1 MQNINIKNSQE
12 AVSAY
17 TKNIGTYEQKQ
28 GMSSTG
34 TLDAFEAVEQVQYDR
49 SSKVKTNA
57 QTVMDNFKEYQ
68 KDQQEKTKEEQ
79 QQEIDDEKQARE
91 DAKEIARS
99 LTTEEIKQLRRMGVD
114 VATASL
120 SDIEGIVNAMREA
133 SHKDEVANIFAQ
145 AKVEKGDVSGLVF
158 TSTGPK
164 IAGTDVNLNVENKDI
179 LYLLKNRQPLTQ
191 ETLYKAHYSGQQDA
205 TGTGQTWKEQS
216 GSEQPGQTWKESTN
230 ANPVGQA
237 WEELPETIQMQCRH
251 IIQQAGIPV
260 DDKSMGGASLM
271 LANDIPVTTDSM
283 RAYMALQA
291 QNGKSITA
299 LPTMDQ
305 IEETQADAIGKM
317 AGKLCEDVASL
328 TEKDVVLAIRENR
341 PLTIAA
347 MLAARQSVTGAAGT
361 AHETTD
367 AGAAGAAHETADAS
381 LSQSASG
388 RLLQTPDSENP
399 MTQQSLREITARRQ
413 LEEIRL
419 NMTQNAAVRMLKQ
432 DINIDTRDLAQVVA
446 KLRNVE
452 TQMTKELFA
461 RNGVAASEENVA
473 LYKEVQSDLQTI
485 GTAPAAKLGLM
496 VREDTRLPDGFAG
509 GYAAGGYG
517 SLRMISVHGL
527 AELVSTDATVTGGES
542 VTADTTVTETIR
554 RPADFAAMERE
565 YDALGTSPRAD
576 MGDSIRKAFANVDAI
591 LQDMHL
597 PADAEHTRAVRILG
611 YNSIAITEE
620 NLQQVI
626 QYDREVNDLLTAC
639 RPNTVLSMIRDGIN
653 PLDLSV
659 EELNQTLRDRNY
671 QPGVKETD
679 DFAAF
684 LRDVE
689 QRGEISKDERSGYIG
704 IYRVLKKLEKSGDR
718 EAGYLFANGSRLTV
732 RNLITAMRSR
742 KAAGI
747 DVSVDEA
754 FGMQDT
760 LEVRGN
766 RMDAQIEAA
775 FLASPDQAAVPD
787 GAEKNPWQEIAEET
801 ALAETEAFLREQK
814 ITESAQNIQAADI
827 ILHGDSTPENA
838 DIYTLLAQ
846 VMKNM
851 HVEDHSTEDA
861 IDEETGAMAKSLA
874 GEEIP
879 LPFEPDNLLEQLGR
893 GEDLS
898 LTYADL
904 QQRLVEQMYTQAETG
919 RAEMDFHNLKLVQA
933 GFRILGTMA
942 KQQRYQLPVSTE
954 RGTRLVNLT
963 LQAGADGKGTV
974 DIKLP
979 SRRFGVMTAMV
990 HVDAEGQW
998 NVTIHADATDGN
1010 LALQSQRGMLD
1021 AMLTDSPY
1029 AGARISIGQQGRQA
1043 DAGYVNGQSRQTE
1056 AGNVNGQ
1063 SRQTEAEPAQGQKVE
1078 TRKLCEAAVFFV
1090 KAMTKLS
1097 DI

>member
-34 TLDAFEAVEQVQYDR
+34 TLDTFEAVEQVQYER
-49 SSKVKTNA
+49 GSKVKTNA

-114 VATASL
+114 IATASL
-120 SDIEGIVNAMREA
+120 SDIEGIVNSMREA
-133 SHKDEVANIFAQ
+133 SHKEQMANIFAQ
-145 AKVEKGDVSGLVF
+145 TKVEKGDVSSLVF

-205 TGTGQTWKEQS
+205 TGTETDSGTDQS
-216 GSEQPGQTWKESTN
+216 
-230 ANPVGQA
+230 

-305 IEETQADAIGKM
+305 IEETQADAIGEM

-328 TEKDVVLAIRENR
+328 TENDVVLAIRENR

-347 MLAARQSVTGAAGT
+347 MLAARQNMTGAAGT
-361 AHETTD
+361 AHVTT
-367 AGAAGAAHETADAS
+367 DAS

-419 NMTQNAAVRMLKQ
+419 TMTQNAAVRMLKQ

-461 RNGVAASEENVA
+461 RNGVAASEENVV

-485 GTAPAAKLGLM
+485 GTAPAAKLGLL
-496 VREDTRLPDGFAG
+496 VREDTQLPGGFASG
-509 GYAAGGYG
+509 QMAGGYG

-527 AELVSTDATVTGGES
+527 AELVSTDATMAGGES
-542 VTADTTVTETIR
+542 IAIDATVTGSESVAADATVTETIR

-576 MGDSIRKAFANVDAI
+576 MGDSIHKAFANVDAI

-659 EELNQTLRDRNY
+659 EELNQTLRNRNY

-732 RNLITAMRSR
+732 RNLITAIRSR

-760 LEVRGN
+760 LDVRGS

-775 FLASPDQAAVPD
+775 FRSLPD
-787 GAEKNPWQEIAEET
+787 GVEKNPWQEIAEGT
-801 ALAETEAFLREQK
+801 ALDEAEAFLQAQK

-827 ILHGDSTPENA
+827 ILHGGYTPETA
-838 DIYTLLAQ
+838 DIYSLFAQ

-851 HVEDHSTEDA
+851 HVEDHTTEDA
-861 IDEETGAMAKSLA
+861 IDEETGAMAESLA

-893 GEDLS
+893 GQDLS

-904 QQRLVEQMYTQAETG
+904 QQQLVEQMYIQAETG
-919 RAEMDFHNLKLVQA
+919 RTEMDFQNLKLVQA

-954 RGTRLVNLT
+954 SGTRLVNLT
-963 LQAGADGKGTV
+963 LQAGTDGKGTV

-979 SRRFGVMTAMV
+979 SKRFGMMTAMV
-990 HVDAEGQW
+990 YVDAEGQW

-1010 LALQSQRGMLD
+1010 PALQSQSGMLD

-1029 AGARISIGQQGRQA
+1029 AGARISIGQ
-1043 DAGYVNGQSRQTE
+1043 SRQTD

-1063 SRQTEAEPAQGQKVE
+1063 NRQMDAGRAQGQNVE

-1090 KAMTKLS
+1090 KVMTKLS

>member
-34 TLDAFEAVEQVQYDR
+34 TLDTFEAVEQVQYER
-49 SSKVKTNA
+49 GSKVKTNA

-120 SDIEGIVNAMREA
+120 SDIEGIVNSMREA
-133 SHKDEVANIFAQ
+133 SHKEEMANIFAQ
-145 AKVEKGDVSGLVF
+145 TKVEKGDVSGLVF

-191 ETLYKAHYSGQQDA
+191 ETLYKAHYSGQQDVA
-205 TGTGQTWKEQS
+205 GTGQTWKEQS
-216 GSEQPGQTWKESTN
+216 GSEQPGQTRKESTN
-230 ANPVGQA
+230 ANPVGQP

-251 IIQQAGIPV
+251 IIQQAGISV

-305 IEETQADAIGKM
+305 IEETQADAIGEM

-328 TEKDVVLAIRENR
+328 TENDVVLAIRENR

-347 MLAARQSVTGAAGT
+347 MLAARQNMTGAAGT
-361 AHETTD
+361 AHETT
-367 AGAAGAAHETADAS
+367 DAS

-399 MTQQSLREITARRQ
+399 MTQQSLREIAARRQ

-419 NMTQNAAVRMLKQ
+419 TMTQNAAVRMLKQ

-485 GTAPAAKLGLM
+485 GTAPAAKLGLL
-496 VREDTRLPDGFAG
+496 VREDTQLPGGFASG
-509 GYAAGGYG
+509 RMAGGYG

-527 AELVSTDATVTGGES
+527 AELVSTDATVTGSES
-542 VTADTTVTETIR
+542 VAADATVTETIR

-565 YDALGTSPRAD
+565 YEALGTSPRAD
-576 MGDSIRKAFANVDAI
+576 MGDSIHKAFANVDAI

-639 RPNTVLSMIRDGIN
+639 RPNIVLSMIRDGIN

-732 RNLITAMRSR
+732 RNLITAIRSR

-760 LEVRGN
+760 LDVRGS

-775 FLASPDQAAVPD
+775 FRSSPDVV
-787 GAEKNPWQEIAEET
+787 EKNPWQEIAEGT
-801 ALAETEAFLREQK
+801 ALDEAEAFLQAQK

-827 ILHGDSTPENA
+827 ILHGGYTPETA
-838 DIYTLLAQ
+838 DIYSLFAQ

-851 HVEDHSTEDA
+851 HVEDHTTEDA
-861 IDEETGAMAKSLA
+861 IDEETGAMAESLA

-904 QQRLVEQMYTQAETG
+904 QQQLVEQMYTQAETG
-919 RAEMDFHNLKLVQA
+919 RTEMDFQNLKLVQA

-954 RGTRLVNLT
+954 SGTRLVNLT
-963 LQAGADGKGTV
+963 LQAGTDGKGTV

-979 SRRFGVMTAMV
+979 SKRFGMMTAMV
-990 HVDAEGQW
+990 YVDAEGQW

-1010 LALQSQRGMLD
+1010 PALQSQSGMLV

-1029 AGARISIGQQGRQA
+1029 AGARISIGQ
-1043 DAGYVNGQSRQTE
+1043 SRQTD

-1063 SRQTEAEPAQGQKVE
+1063 NRKMDAGRAQGQNVE

-1090 KAMTKLS
+1090 KVMTKLS

>member
-34 TLDAFEAVEQVQYDR
+34 TLDTFEAVEQVQYER
-49 SSKVKTNA
+49 GSKVKTNA

-120 SDIEGIVNAMREA
+120 SDIEGIVNSMREA
-133 SHKDEVANIFAQ
+133 SHKEQMANIFAQ
-145 AKVEKGDVSGLVF
+145 TKVEKGDVSGLVF

-205 TGTGQTWKEQS
+205 TGTETDSGTDQS
-216 GSEQPGQTWKESTN
+216 
-230 ANPVGQA
+230 

-283 RAYMALQA
+283 RAYMALEA
-291 QNGKSITA
+291 QNGKSITV

-305 IEETQADAIGKM
+305 IEETQADAIGEM

-328 TEKDVVLAIRENR
+328 TENDVVLAIRENR

-347 MLAARQSVTGAAGT
+347 MLAARQNMTGAAGT
-361 AHETTD
+361 AHETT
-367 AGAAGAAHETADAS
+367 DAS

-399 MTQQSLREITARRQ
+399 MTQQSLREIAARRQ

-419 NMTQNAAVRMLKQ
+419 TMTQNAAVRMLKQ

-485 GTAPAAKLGLM
+485 GTAPAAKLGLL
-496 VREDTRLPDGFAG
+496 VREDTQLPGGFASG
-509 GYAAGGYG
+509 QMAGGYG

-527 AELVSTDATVTGGES
+527 AELVSTDATMAGGES
-542 VTADTTVTETIR
+542 IAIDTTVTGSESVATDATVTETIR

-576 MGDSIRKAFANVDAI
+576 MGDSIHKAFANVDAI

-639 RPNTVLSMIRDGIN
+639 RPNIVLSMIRDGIN

-659 EELNQTLRDRNY
+659 EELNQTLRNRNY

-732 RNLITAMRSR
+732 RNLITAIRSR

-760 LEVRGN
+760 LDVRGS

-775 FLASPDQAAVPD
+775 FRSSPDGV
-787 GAEKNPWQEIAEET
+787 EKNPWQEIAEGT
-801 ALAETEAFLREQK
+801 ALDEAEAFLQAQK

-827 ILHGDSTPENA
+827 ILHGGYTPETA
-838 DIYTLLAQ
+838 DIYSLFAQ

-851 HVEDHSTEDA
+851 HVEDHTTEDA
-861 IDEETGAMAKSLA
+861 IDEETGAMAESLA

-904 QQRLVEQMYTQAETG
+904 QQQLVEQMYIQAETG
-919 RAEMDFHNLKLVQA
+919 RTEMDFQNLKLVQA

-954 RGTRLVNLT
+954 SGTRLVNLT
-963 LQAGADGKGTV
+963 LQAGTDGKGTV

-979 SRRFGVMTAMV
+979 SKRFGMMTAMV
-990 HVDAEGQW
+990 YVDAEGQW

-1010 LALQSQRGMLD
+1010 PALQSQSGMLD

-1029 AGARISIGQQGRQA
+1029 AGARISIGQ
-1043 DAGYVNGQSRQTE
+1043 SRQTD

-1063 SRQTEAEPAQGQKVE
+1063 NRKMDAGRAQGQNVE

-1090 KAMTKLS
+1090 KVMTKLS

>member
-120 SDIEGIVNAMREA
+120 SDIEGIVNSMREA

-205 TGTGQTWKEQS
+205 AGTGQTWKERS

-230 ANPVGQA
+230 ANPGGQA

-291 QNGKSITA
+291 QTGKPITA

-305 IEETQADAIGKM
+305 IEESQADAIGEM

-328 TEKDVVLAIRENR
+328 AENDVVQAIRENR

-347 MLAARQSVTGAAGT
+347 MLAARQNMTGAAGA

-367 AGAAGAAHETADAS
+367 AGAAGAAHETTDAS

-485 GTAPAAKLGLM
+485 GAAPAEKLGLL
-496 VREDTRLPDGFAG
+496 VREDTRLPGGFAG

-527 AELVSTDATVTGGES
+527 AELVSTDATVAGGES
-542 VTADTTVTETIR
+542 IAIDTTVTGSESVAADTTVTETIR

-766 RMDAQIEAA
+766 RMDVQIEAA

-787 GAEKNPWQEIAEET
+787 VAEKNPWQEIAEGT
-801 ALAETEAFLREQK
+801 ALAETEAFLRAQK

-827 ILHGDSTPENA
+827 ILHGGRTPENA
-838 DIYTLLAQ
+838 DIYSLLAQ

-851 HVEDHSTEDA
+851 HVEDHATEDA
-861 IDEETGAMAKSLA
+861 IDEETGSMAKSLA

-904 QQRLVEQMYTQAETG
+904 QQQLVEQMYTQAEAG
-919 RAEMDFHNLKLVQA
+919 QQKIDFQNLKLVQA

-974 DIKLP
+974 NIKLP

-990 HVDAEGQW
+990 YVDAEGQW
-998 NVTIHADATDGN
+998 NVTIHADAVDGN
-1010 LALQSQRGMLD
+1010 SALQSQRGMLD

-1029 AGARISIGQQGRQA
+1029 AGARISIGQQDRQA
-1043 DAGYVNGQSRQTE
+1043 DAGYVNDQSRQ
-1056 AGNVNGQ
+1056 A
-1063 SRQTEAEPAQGQKVE
+1063 EAEPAQGQKVE

>member
-120 SDIEGIVNAMREA
+120 SDIEGIVSSMREA
-133 SHKDEVANIFAQ
+133 SRKDEVANIFAQ

-205 TGTGQTWKEQS
+205 AGTGQTWKERS

-291 QNGKSITA
+291 QTGKSITT

-305 IEETQADAIGKM
+305 IEESQADAIGEM

-347 MLAARQSVTGAAGT
+347 MLAARQNVTGAAGT

-367 AGAAGAAHETADAS
+367 AGATGAAHETADAS

-473 LYKEVQSDLQTI
+473 LYKEVQGDLQTI
-485 GTAPAAKLGLM
+485 GTAPAAKLGLL
-496 VREDTRLPDGFAG
+496 VREDTRLPGGFAG

-827 ILHGDSTPENA
+827 ILHGGHTPENA
-838 DIYTLLAQ
+838 DIYSLFAQ

-851 HVEDHSTEDA
+851 HVEDHATEDA

-904 QQRLVEQMYTQAETG
+904 QQQLVEQMYTQAETG
-919 RAEMDFHNLKLVQA
+919 RAEIDFQNLKLVQA

-998 NVTIHADATDGN
+998 NVTIHADAADGN
-1010 LALQSQRGMLD
+1010 SALQSQRGMLD

-1043 DAGYVNGQSRQTE
+1043 DAGYVNGQSRQAD

-1063 SRQTEAEPAQGQKVE
+1063 SRQTEAGRAQGQKVE

>member
-34 TLDAFEAVEQVQYDR
+34 TLDTFEAVEQVQYER
-49 SSKVKTNA
+49 GSKVKTNA

-114 VATASL
+114 IATASL
-120 SDIEGIVNAMREA
+120 SDIEGIVNSMREA
-133 SHKDEVANIFAQ
+133 SHKEQMANIFAQ
-145 AKVEKGDVSGLVF
+145 TKVEKGDVSSLVF

-205 TGTGQTWKEQS
+205 TGTETDSGTDQS
-216 GSEQPGQTWKESTN
+216 
-230 ANPVGQA
+230 

-305 IEETQADAIGKM
+305 IEETQADAIGEM

-328 TEKDVVLAIRENR
+328 TENDVVLAIRENR
-341 PLTIAA
+341 SLTIAA
-347 MLAARQSVTGAAGT
+347 MLAARQNMTGAAGT
-361 AHETTD
+361 AHVTT
-367 AGAAGAAHETADAS
+367 DAS

-388 RLLQTPDSENP
+388 RPLQTPDSENP

-419 NMTQNAAVRMLKQ
+419 TMTQNAAVRMLKQ

-461 RNGVAASEENVA
+461 RNGVAASEENVV

-485 GTAPAAKLGLM
+485 GTAPAAKLGLL
-496 VREDTRLPDGFAG
+496 VREDTQLPGGFASG
-509 GYAAGGYG
+509 QMAGGYG

-527 AELVSTDATVTGGES
+527 AELVSTDATMAGGES
-542 VTADTTVTETIR
+542 IAIDATVTGSESVAADATVTETIR

-576 MGDSIRKAFANVDAI
+576 MGDSIHKAFANVDAI

-639 RPNTVLSMIRDGIN
+639 RPNIVLSMIRDGIN

-732 RNLITAMRSR
+732 RNLITAIRSR

-760 LEVRGN
+760 LDVRGS

-775 FLASPDQAAVPD
+775 FRSSPDGV
-787 GAEKNPWQEIAEET
+787 EKNPWQEIAEGT
-801 ALAETEAFLREQK
+801 ALDEAEAFLQAQE

-827 ILHGDSTPENA
+827 ILHGGYTPETA
-838 DIYTLLAQ
+838 DIYSLFAQ

-851 HVEDHSTEDA
+851 HVEDHTTEDA
-861 IDEETGAMAKSLA
+861 IDEETGAMAESLA

-904 QQRLVEQMYTQAETG
+904 QQQLVEQMYIQAETG
-919 RAEMDFHNLKLVQA
+919 RTEMDFQNLKLVQA

-954 RGTRLVNLT
+954 SGTRLVNLT
-963 LQAGADGKGTV
+963 LQAGTDGKGTV

-979 SRRFGVMTAMV
+979 SKRFGMMTAMV
-990 HVDAEGQW
+990 YVDAEGQW

-1010 LALQSQRGMLD
+1010 PALQSQSGMLD

-1029 AGARISIGQQGRQA
+1029 AGARISIGQ
-1043 DAGYVNGQSRQTE
+1043 SRQTD

-1063 SRQTEAEPAQGQKVE
+1063 NRKMDAGRAQGQNVE

-1090 KAMTKLS
+1090 KVMTKLS

>member
-496 VREDTRLPDGFAG
+496 VREDTRLPGGFAG

-527 AELVSTDATVTGGES
+527 AELVSTVATMAGSES
-542 VTADTTVTETIR
+542 VAADTTVTETIR

-626 QYDREVNDLLTAC
+626 RYDREVNDLLTAC

-671 QPGVKETD
+671 QLGVKETD

-787 GAEKNPWQEIAEET
+787 GAEKNPWQEIAEGT
-801 ALAETEAFLREQK
+801 ALDETEAFLREQK

-827 ILHGDSTPENA
+827 ILHGGSTPENA
-838 DIYTLLAQ
+838 DIYSLLAQ

-851 HVEDHSTEDA
+851 HVEDHATEDA

-998 NVTIHADATDGN
+998 NVTIHADAADGN
-1010 LALQSQRGMLD
+1010 SALQSQRGMLD

-1029 AGARISIGQQGRQA
+1029 AGARISIGQQDRQA
-1043 DAGYVNGQSRQTE
+1043 DAGYVNGQSRQAD

-1063 SRQTEAEPAQGQKVE
+1063 SRQMDAGRAQGQKVE

>member
-34 TLDAFEAVEQVQYDR
+34 TLDTFEAVEQVQYER
-49 SSKVKTNA
+49 GSKVKTNA

-120 SDIEGIVNAMREA
+120 SDIEGIVNSMREA
-133 SHKDEVANIFAQ
+133 SHKEEMANIFAQ
-145 AKVEKGDVSGLVF
+145 TKIEKGDVSSLVF

-305 IEETQADAIGKM
+305 IEETQADAIGEM

-328 TEKDVVLAIRENR
+328 TENDVVLAIRENR

-347 MLAARQSVTGAAGT
+347 MLAARQNMIGAEGT
-361 AHETTD
+361 AHETT
-367 AGAAGAAHETADAS
+367 DAS

-399 MTQQSLREITARRQ
+399 MTQQSLREIAARRQ

-419 NMTQNAAVRMLKQ
+419 TMTQNAAVRMLKQ

-485 GTAPAAKLGLM
+485 GTAPAAKLGLL
-496 VREDTRLPDGFAG
+496 VREDTQLPGGFASG
-509 GYAAGGYG
+509 QMAGGYG

-527 AELVSTDATVTGGES
+527 AELVSTDATVAGGES
-542 VTADTTVTETIR
+542 IAIDTMVTGSESVAADATVTETIR

-565 YDALGTSPRAD
+565 YEALGTSPRAD
-576 MGDSIRKAFANVDAI
+576 MGDSIHKAFANVDAI

-597 PADAEHTRAVRILG
+597 PTDAEHTRAVRILG

-639 RPNTVLSMIRDGIN
+639 RPNIVLSMIRDGIN

-704 IYRVLKKLEKSGDR
+704 IYRVVKKLEKSGDR

-732 RNLITAMRSR
+732 RNLITAIRSR

-760 LEVRGN
+760 LDVRGS

-775 FLASPDQAAVPD
+775 FRSSPDVV
-787 GAEKNPWQEIAEET
+787 EKNPWQEIAEGT
-801 ALAETEAFLREQK
+801 ALDEAEAFLQAQK

-827 ILHGDSTPENA
+827 ILHGGYTPETA
-838 DIYTLLAQ
+838 DIYSLFAQ

-851 HVEDHSTEDA
+851 HVEDHTTEDA
-861 IDEETGAMAKSLA
+861 IDEETGAMAKSLE

-904 QQRLVEQMYTQAETG
+904 QQQLVEQMYTQAETG
-919 RAEMDFHNLKLVQA
+919 RTEMDFQNLKLVQA

-954 RGTRLVNLT
+954 SGTRLVNLT
-963 LQAGADGKGTV
+963 LQAGMDGKGTI

-979 SRRFGVMTAMV
+979 SKRFGVMTAMV
-990 HVDAEGQW
+990 YVDAEGQW

-1010 LALQSQRGMLD
+1010 PALQSQSGMLV

-1029 AGARISIGQQGRQA
+1029 AGARISIGQ
-1043 DAGYVNGQSRQTE
+1043 SRQTD

-1063 SRQTEAEPAQGQKVE
+1063 NRKMDAGRAQGQNVE

-1090 KAMTKLS
+1090 KVMTKLS

>member
-34 TLDAFEAVEQVQYDR
+34 TLDTFEAVEQVQYER
-49 SSKVKTNA
+49 GSKVKTNA

-114 VATASL
+114 IATASL
-120 SDIEGIVNAMREA
+120 SDIEGIVNSMREA
-133 SHKDEVANIFAQ
+133 SHKEQMANIFAQ
-145 AKVEKGDVSGLVF
+145 TKVEKGDVSGLVF

-283 RAYMALQA
+283 RAYMALEA

-305 IEETQADAIGKM
+305 IEETQADAIGEM

-328 TEKDVVLAIRENR
+328 TENDVVLAIRENR

-347 MLAARQSVTGAAGT
+347 MLAARQNMTGAAGT
-361 AHETTD
+361 AHETT
-367 AGAAGAAHETADAS
+367 DAS

-399 MTQQSLREITARRQ
+399 MTQQSLREIAARRQ

-419 NMTQNAAVRMLKQ
+419 TMTQNAAVRMLKQ

-485 GTAPAAKLGLM
+485 GTAPAAKLGLL
-496 VREDTRLPDGFAG
+496 VREDTQLPGGFASG
-509 GYAAGGYG
+509 QMAGGYG

-527 AELVSTDATVTGGES
+527 AELVSTDATMAGGES
-542 VTADTTVTETIR
+542 IAIDTTVTETIR

-576 MGDSIRKAFANVDAI
+576 MGDSIHKAFANVDAI

-639 RPNTVLSMIRDGIN
+639 RPNIVLSMIRDGIN

-732 RNLITAMRSR
+732 RNLITAIRSR

-760 LEVRGN
+760 LDVRGS

-775 FLASPDQAAVPD
+775 FRSSPDVV
-787 GAEKNPWQEIAEET
+787 EKNPWQEIAERT
-801 ALAETEAFLREQK
+801 ALDEAEAFLQAQK

-827 ILHGDSTPENA
+827 ILHGGYTPGTA
-838 DIYTLLAQ
+838 DIYSLFAQ

-851 HVEDHSTEDA
+851 HVEDHTTEDA
-861 IDEETGAMAKSLA
+861 IDEETGAMAESLA

-904 QQRLVEQMYTQAETG
+904 QQQLVEQMYTQAETG
-919 RAEMDFHNLKLVQA
+919 RTEMDFQNLKLVQA

-954 RGTRLVNLT
+954 SGTRLVNLT
-963 LQAGADGKGTV
+963 LQAGTDGKGTV

-979 SRRFGVMTAMV
+979 SKRFGMMTAMV
-990 HVDAEGQW
+990 YVDAEGQW

-1010 LALQSQRGMLD
+1010 PALQSQSGMLD

-1029 AGARISIGQQGRQA
+1029 AGARISIGQ
-1043 DAGYVNGQSRQTE
+1043 SRQTD
-1056 AGNVNGQ
+1056 AGNVN
-1063 SRQTEAEPAQGQKVE
+1063 RQNRQMDAGRAQGQNVE

-1090 KAMTKLS
+1090 KVMTKLS

>member
-34 TLDAFEAVEQVQYDR
+34 TLDTFEAVEQVQYER
-49 SSKVKTNA
+49 GSKVKTNA

-114 VATASL
+114 IATASL
-120 SDIEGIVNAMREA
+120 SDIEGIVNSMREA
-133 SHKDEVANIFAQ
+133 SHKEQMANIFAQ
-145 AKVEKGDVSGLVF
+145 TKVEKGDVSGLVF

-230 ANPVGQA
+230 ANPVGQV

-283 RAYMALQA
+283 RAYMALEA

-305 IEETQADAIGKM
+305 IEETQADAIGEM

-328 TEKDVVLAIRENR
+328 TENDVVLAIRENR

-347 MLAARQSVTGAAGT
+347 MLAARQNMTGAAGT
-361 AHETTD
+361 AHETT
-367 AGAAGAAHETADAS
+367 DAS

-399 MTQQSLREITARRQ
+399 MTQQSLREIAARRQ

-419 NMTQNAAVRMLKQ
+419 TMTQNAAVRMLKQ

-485 GTAPAAKLGLM
+485 GTAPAAKLGLL
-496 VREDTRLPDGFAG
+496 VREDTQLPGGFASG
-509 GYAAGGYG
+509 QMAGGYG

-527 AELVSTDATVTGGES
+527 AELVSTDATMAGGES
-542 VTADTTVTETIR
+542 IAIDTTVTGSESVAADATVTETIR

-576 MGDSIRKAFANVDAI
+576 MGDSIHKAFANVDAI

-639 RPNTVLSMIRDGIN
+639 RPNIVLSMIRDGIN

-732 RNLITAMRSR
+732 RNLITAIRSR

-760 LEVRGN
+760 LDVRGS

-775 FLASPDQAAVPD
+775 FRSSPDGVD
-787 GAEKNPWQEIAEET
+787 KNPWQEIAEGT
-801 ALAETEAFLREQK
+801 ALDEAEAFLQAQK

-827 ILHGDSTPENA
+827 ILHGGYTPETA
-838 DIYTLLAQ
+838 DIYSLFAQ

-851 HVEDHSTEDA
+851 HVEDHTTEDA
-861 IDEETGAMAKSLA
+861 IDEETGVMAESLA

-904 QQRLVEQMYTQAETG
+904 QQQLVEQMYTQAETG
-919 RAEMDFHNLKLVQA
+919 RTEMDFQNLKLVQA

-954 RGTRLVNLT
+954 SGTRLVNLT
-963 LQAGADGKGTV
+963 LQAGTDGKGTV

-979 SRRFGVMTAMV
+979 SKRFGMMTAMV
-990 HVDAEGQW
+990 YVDAEGQW

-1010 LALQSQRGMLD
+1010 PALQSQSGMLV

-1029 AGARISIGQQGRQA
+1029 AGARISIGQ
-1043 DAGYVNGQSRQTE
+1043 SRQTD

-1063 SRQTEAEPAQGQKVE
+1063 NRKMDAGRAQGQNVE

-1090 KAMTKLS
+1090 KVMTKLS

>member
-34 TLDAFEAVEQVQYDR
+34 TLDTFEAVEQVQYER
-49 SSKVKTNA
+49 GSKVKTNA

-114 VATASL
+114 IATASL
-120 SDIEGIVNAMREA
+120 SDIEGIVNSMREA
-133 SHKDEVANIFAQ
+133 SHKEQMANIFAQ
-145 AKVEKGDVSGLVF
+145 TKVEKGDVSGLVF

-283 RAYMALQA
+283 RAYMALEA

-305 IEETQADAIGKM
+305 IEETQADAIGEM

-328 TEKDVVLAIRENR
+328 TENDVVLAIRENR

-347 MLAARQSVTGAAGT
+347 MLAARQNMTGAAGT
-361 AHETTD
+361 AHETT
-367 AGAAGAAHETADAS
+367 DAS

-399 MTQQSLREITARRQ
+399 MTQQSLREIAARRQ

-419 NMTQNAAVRMLKQ
+419 TMTQNAAVRMLKQ

-485 GTAPAAKLGLM
+485 GTAPAAKLGLL
-496 VREDTRLPDGFAG
+496 VREDTQLPGGFASG
-509 GYAAGGYG
+509 QMAGGYG

-527 AELVSTDATVTGGES
+527 AELVSTDATMAGGES
-542 VTADTTVTETIR
+542 IAIDTTVTGSESVAADATVTETIR

-565 YDALGTSPRAD
+565 YEALGTSPRAD
-576 MGDSIRKAFANVDAI
+576 MGDSIHKAFANVDAI

-639 RPNTVLSMIRDGIN
+639 RPNIVLSMIRDGIN

-732 RNLITAMRSR
+732 RNLITAIRSR

-760 LEVRGN
+760 LDVRGS

-775 FLASPDQAAVPD
+775 FRSSPDGVD
-787 GAEKNPWQEIAEET
+787 KNPWQEIAEGT
-801 ALAETEAFLREQK
+801 ALDEAEAFLQAQK

-827 ILHGDSTPENA
+827 ILHGGYTPETA
-838 DIYTLLAQ
+838 DIYSLFAQ

-851 HVEDHSTEDA
+851 HVEDHTTEDA
-861 IDEETGAMAKSLA
+861 IDEETGVMAESLA

-904 QQRLVEQMYTQAETG
+904 QQQLVEQMYTQAETG
-919 RAEMDFHNLKLVQA
+919 RTEMDFQNLKLVQA

-954 RGTRLVNLT
+954 SGTRLVNLT
-963 LQAGADGKGTV
+963 LQAGTDGKGTV

-979 SRRFGVMTAMV
+979 SKRFGMMTAMV
-990 HVDAEGQW
+990 YVDAEGQW
-998 NVTIHADATDGN
+998 NVTIHADAADGN
-1010 LALQSQRGMLD
+1010 PALQSQSGMLV

-1029 AGARISIGQQGRQA
+1029 AGARISIGQ
-1043 DAGYVNGQSRQTE
+1043 SRQTD

-1063 SRQTEAEPAQGQKVE
+1063 NRKMDAGRAQGQNVE

-1090 KAMTKLS
+1090 KVMTKLS

>member
-34 TLDAFEAVEQVQYDR
+34 TLDTFEAVEQVQYER
-49 SSKVKTNA
+49 GSKVKTNA

-114 VATASL
+114 IATASL
-120 SDIEGIVNAMREA
+120 SDIEGIVNSMREA
-133 SHKDEVANIFAQ
+133 SHKEQMANIFAQ
-145 AKVEKGDVSGLVF
+145 TKVEKGDVSGLVF

-230 ANPVGQA
+230 ANPVGQP

-305 IEETQADAIGKM
+305 IEETQADAIGEM

-328 TEKDVVLAIRENR
+328 TENDVVLAIRENR

-347 MLAARQSVTGAAGT
+347 MLAARQNMTGAAGT
-361 AHETTD
+361 AHETT
-367 AGAAGAAHETADAS
+367 DAS

-399 MTQQSLREITARRQ
+399 MTQQSLREIAARRQ

-419 NMTQNAAVRMLKQ
+419 TMTQNAAVRMLKQ

-485 GTAPAAKLGLM
+485 GTAPAAKLGLL
-496 VREDTRLPDGFAG
+496 VREDTQLPGGFASG
-509 GYAAGGYG
+509 QMAGGYG

-527 AELVSTDATVTGGES
+527 AELVSTDATMAGGES
-542 VTADTTVTETIR
+542 IAIDTTVTETIR

-576 MGDSIRKAFANVDAI
+576 MGDSIHKAFANVDAI

-639 RPNTVLSMIRDGIN
+639 RPNIVLSMIRDGIN

-659 EELNQTLRDRNY
+659 EELNQTLRNRNY

-732 RNLITAMRSR
+732 RNLITAIRSR

-760 LEVRGN
+760 LDVRGS

-775 FLASPDQAAVPD
+775 FRSSPDGV
-787 GAEKNPWQEIAEET
+787 EKNPWQEIAEGT
-801 ALAETEAFLREQK
+801 ALDEAEAFLQAQK

-827 ILHGDSTPENA
+827 ILHGGYTPETA
-838 DIYTLLAQ
+838 DIYSLFAQ

-851 HVEDHSTEDA
+851 HVEDHTTEDA
-861 IDEETGAMAKSLA
+861 IDEETGAMAESLA

-904 QQRLVEQMYTQAETG
+904 QQQLVEQMYTQAETG
-919 RAEMDFHNLKLVQA
+919 RTEMDFQNLKLVQA

-954 RGTRLVNLT
+954 SGTRLVNLT
-963 LQAGADGKGTV
+963 LQAGTDGKGTV

-979 SRRFGVMTAMV
+979 SKRFGMMTAMV
-990 HVDAEGQW
+990 YVDAEGQW

-1010 LALQSQRGMLD
+1010 PALQSQSGMLD

-1029 AGARISIGQQGRQA
+1029 AGAQISI
-1043 DAGYVNGQSRQTE
+1043 GQSRQTD
-1056 AGNVNGQ
+1056 AGNVN
-1063 SRQTEAEPAQGQKVE
+1063 RQNRQMDAGRAQGQNVE

-1090 KAMTKLS
+1090 KVMTKLS

>member
-205 TGTGQTWKEQS
+205 TGTGQTWKE
-216 GSEQPGQTWKESTN
+216 STN

-328 TEKDVVLAIRENR
+328 TENDVVLAIRENR

-347 MLAARQSVTGAAGT
+347 MLAARQNVTGAAGT

-367 AGAAGAAHETADAS
+367 AGAAGAAHETADVS

-388 RLLQTPDSENP
+388 RMLQTPDSENP

-446 KLRNVE
+446 KLRNAE

-473 LYKEVQSDLQTI
+473 LYKEVQRDLQTI
-485 GTAPAAKLGLM
+485 GAAPAEKLGLL
-496 VREDTRLPDGFAG
+496 VREDTRLPGGFAG

-527 AELVSTDATVTGGES
+527 AELVSTDATVTGSES
-542 VTADTTVTETIR
+542 VAADTTVTETIR

-801 ALAETEAFLREQK
+801 ALDETEAFLREQK

-827 ILHGDSTPENA
+827 ILHGGRTPENA
-838 DIYTLLAQ
+838 DIYSLLAQ

-851 HVEDHSTEDA
+851 HVEDHATEDA
-861 IDEETGAMAKSLA
+861 IDEETGSMAKSLA

-904 QQRLVEQMYTQAETG
+904 QQQLVEQMYIQAEAG
-919 RAEMDFHNLKLVQA
+919 QEKIDFQNLRLVQA

-1010 LALQSQRGMLD
+1010 SALQSQRGMLD

-1029 AGARISIGQQGRQA
+1029 AGARISIGQNRQTDAGHVNDQNRQA
-1043 DAGYVNGQSRQTE
+1043 E

-1063 SRQTEAEPAQGQKVE
+1063 NRQTEAGRAQGQKVE

>member
-34 TLDAFEAVEQVQYDR
+34 TLDTFEAVEQVQYER
-49 SSKVKTNA
+49 GSKVKTNA

-114 VATASL
+114 IATASL
-120 SDIEGIVNAMREA
+120 SDIEGIVNSMREA
-133 SHKDEVANIFAQ
+133 SHKEQMANIFAQ
-145 AKVEKGDVSGLVF
+145 TKVEKGDVSGLVF

-283 RAYMALQA
+283 RAYMALEA

-305 IEETQADAIGKM
+305 IEETQADAIGEM

-328 TEKDVVLAIRENR
+328 TENDVVLAIRENR

-347 MLAARQSVTGAAGT
+347 MLAARQNMTGAAGT
-361 AHETTD
+361 AHETT
-367 AGAAGAAHETADAS
+367 DAS

-399 MTQQSLREITARRQ
+399 MTQQSLREIAARRQ

-419 NMTQNAAVRMLKQ
+419 TMTQNAAVRMLKQ

-485 GTAPAAKLGLM
+485 GTAPAAKLGLL
-496 VREDTRLPDGFAG
+496 VREDTQLPGGFASG
-509 GYAAGGYG
+509 QMAGGYG

-527 AELVSTDATVTGGES
+527 AELVSTDATMAGGES
-542 VTADTTVTETIR
+542 IAIDTTVTGSESVAADATVTETIR

-576 MGDSIRKAFANVDAI
+576 MGDSIHKAFANVDAI

-639 RPNTVLSMIRDGIN
+639 RPNIVLSMIRDGIN

-732 RNLITAMRSR
+732 RNLITAIRSR

-760 LEVRGN
+760 LDVRGS

-775 FLASPDQAAVPD
+775 FRSSPDGVD
-787 GAEKNPWQEIAEET
+787 KNPWQEIAEGT
-801 ALAETEAFLREQK
+801 ALDEAEAFLQAQK

-827 ILHGDSTPENA
+827 ILHGGYTPETA
-838 DIYTLLAQ
+838 DIYSLFAQ

-851 HVEDHSTEDA
+851 HVEDHTTEDA
-861 IDEETGAMAKSLA
+861 IDEETGVMAESLA

-904 QQRLVEQMYTQAETG
+904 QQQLVEQMYTQAETG
-919 RAEMDFHNLKLVQA
+919 RTEMDFQNLKLVQA

-954 RGTRLVNLT
+954 SGTRLVNLT
-963 LQAGADGKGTV
+963 LQAGTDGKGTV

-979 SRRFGVMTAMV
+979 SKRFGMMTAMV
-990 HVDAEGQW
+990 YVDAEGQW

-1010 LALQSQRGMLD
+1010 PALQSQSGMLV

-1029 AGARISIGQQGRQA
+1029 AGARISIGQ
-1043 DAGYVNGQSRQTE
+1043 SRQTD

-1063 SRQTEAEPAQGQKVE
+1063 NRKMDAGRAQGQNVE

-1090 KAMTKLS
+1090 KVMTKLS

>member
-120 SDIEGIVNAMREA
+120 SDIEGIVNSMREA
-133 SHKDEVANIFAQ
+133 SHKEEMANIFAQ
-145 AKVEKGDVSGLVF
+145 TKVEKGDVSGLVF

-205 TGTGQTWKEQS
+205 AGTGQTWKERS

-291 QNGKSITA
+291 QTGKPITA

-305 IEETQADAIGKM
+305 IEESQADAIGEM
-317 AGKLCEDVASL
+317 AGTLCEDVASL
-328 TEKDVVLAIRENR
+328 TENDVVQAIRENR

-347 MLAARQSVTGAAGT
+347 MLAARQNMTGAAGT

-367 AGAAGAAHETADAS
+367 AGAAGAAHETTDATS
-381 LSQSASG
+381 GQNASG
-388 RLLQTPDSENP
+388 HPLQTPDSENP

-485 GTAPAAKLGLM
+485 GTAPAEKLGLL
-496 VREDTRLPDGFAG
+496 VREDTRLPGGFASG
-509 GYAAGGYG
+509 QVAGSYG

-527 AELVSTDATVTGGES
+527 AELVSTDATVAGSES
-542 VTADTTVTETIR
+542 VAADTTVTETIR

-775 FLASPDQAAVPD
+775 FLTSPDQAAVPD
-787 GAEKNPWQEIAEET
+787 VAEKNPWQEIAEGT
-801 ALAETEAFLREQK
+801 ALDETEAFLREQK

-827 ILHGDSTPENA
+827 ILHGGSTPENA
-838 DIYTLLAQ
+838 DIYSLLAQ

-851 HVEDHSTEDA
+851 HVEDHATEDA
-861 IDEETGAMAKSLA
+861 IDEETGSMAKSLA

-904 QQRLVEQMYTQAETG
+904 QQQLVEQMYTQAEAG
-919 RAEMDFHNLKLVQA
+919 QEKIDFQNLKLVQA

-1029 AGARISIGQQGRQA
+1029 AGARISIGQQDRQADAGYVNDQNRQA
-1043 DAGYVNGQSRQTE
+1043 DAGYVNGQSRQ
-1056 AGNVNGQ
+1056 A
-1063 SRQTEAEPAQGQKVE
+1063 EAEPAQGQNVE